1 MKIVLAI
8 AEVVAVT
15 NLMLKHGT
23 GEDAT
28 LVPAKALTFRAK
40 VPPVVLEQLREG
52 LTDRFFEPAPEK
64 APRVPSLPELDGA
77 IGWKTE
83 FESGTLRLD
92 LSNLDDLDFDDEE
105 LVLSGVDAK
114 DITFEPLATGMVDF
128 KVNAIV
134 KSDDPEMRGKLDALL
149 RHTVSASFSKLTQKP
164 LAEPKKAKEDASTQ
178 ASLPIGQ
185 AQEPAATTH

>member
-1 MKIVLAI
+1 MKLVLAI

-15 NLMLKHGT
+15 NLMLRHGT

-40 VPPVVLEQLREG
+40 VQPSQLEELREG
-52 LTDRFFEPAPEK
+52 LADVFFEKTEK
-64 APRVPSLPELDGA
+64 APRVPSLPEIDGA

-83 FESGTLRLD
+83 YESGTLRLD

-105 LVLSGVDAK
+105 LVLGGVDAK
-114 DITFEPLATGMVDF
+114 DITFEPLAAGMVDF

-149 RHTVSASFSKLTQKP
+149 RHTVSAEFSKLTQKP
-164 LAEPKKAKEDASTQ
+164 LAEPKKPKDDAS
-178 ASLPIGQ
+178 GQ
-185 AQEPAATTH
+185 GTLNIHDPRPAEA